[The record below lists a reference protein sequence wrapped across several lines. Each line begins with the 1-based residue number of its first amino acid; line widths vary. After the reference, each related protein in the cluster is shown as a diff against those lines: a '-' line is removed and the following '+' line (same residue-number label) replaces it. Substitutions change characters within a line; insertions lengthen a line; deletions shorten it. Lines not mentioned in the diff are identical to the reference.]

1 MLGLDQKN
9 SRMLIT
15 LLAGTLL
22 VVLNLTLLSPA
33 LPSIMADIGVSAT
46 TAQWLT
52 SGYSLVEA
60 VVIPLSAFLMG
71 RFSTRQLFIGG
82 MSVFAAGSLMAA
94 LAPSFGFLLAGRM
107 MQALCTGIV
116 MPMST
121 TLMLLMFPRERR
133 GTAMGI
139 VSLVIGFAPAIGPSV
154 AGLLV
159 DNIGWRALFIVVL
172 VLTLAVICLS
182 AFWLHNKTGFERTK
196 FDLVSVLL
204 SSFGLVSLLY
214 GLSSFTS
221 SDNLAVTVGLIC
233 AGVVLIALFVVRQ
246 FKLEQPMLRVQIL
259 ATHNYRVSVCTIVLI
274 QMSLMG
280 MGVIM
285 PLYIQGVL
293 GYGATISGVSM
304 LPGALLGAFAGVF
317 AGRLFDRFGVR
328 KVAIPGFIVVL
339 LGAAGLTLYG
349 VDTSIIFVG
358 VAYTLL
364 SVGMQFAMTP
374 MNTWGV
380 NSLDNSVVQ
389 HAQSLSNTLNQVA
402 GSFGTALLVSLSALG
417 PTLAP
422 GSAEL
427 EQTMAG
433 YHLAICVTALLLLVA
448 FLFVCV
454 FAHDKSNKS
463 NKESVPAMPGL
474 RREGNAGA

>member
-1 MLGLDQKN
+1 
-9 SRMLIT
+9 
-15 LLAGTLL
+15 
-22 VVLNLTLLSPA
+22 
-33 LPSIMADIGVSAT
+33 
-46 TAQWLT
+46 
-52 SGYSLVEA
+52 
-60 VVIPLSAFLMG
+60 
-71 RFSTRQLFIGG
+71 
-82 MSVFAAGSLMAA
+82 
-94 LAPSFGFLLAGRM
+94 
-107 MQALCTGIV
+107 
-116 MPMST
+116 
-121 TLMLLMFPRERR
+121 
-133 GTAMGI
+133 
-139 VSLVIGFAPAIGPSV
+139 
-154 AGLLV
+154 
-159 DNIGWRALFIVVL
+159 
-172 VLTLAVICLS
+172 
-182 AFWLHNKTGFERTK
+182 
-196 FDLVSVLL
+196 
-204 SSFGLVSLLY
+204 VSLLY

-454 FAHDKSNKS
+454 FAHDKRNKS

-474 RREGNAGA
+474 RHEGNAGA